1 MSATANTLTIKE
13 VSEKYAIT
21 IDTLR
26 YYERIG
32 LLPKVQRNNSGYR
45 VYSEYDENWIFYIK
59 SMRDA
64 GMSIETLIEYV
75 TLFQQGIQ
83 TIPTRK
89 ELLLEQR
96 KELAERIASMQEVL
110 DRLDKKID
118 GYEQR
123 VVKYEKNELN
133 DDF

>member
-1 MSATANTLTIKE
+1 M
-13 VSEKYAIT
+13 SEKYAIT

-32 LLPKVQRNNSGYR
+32 LLPRVQRNNSGYR

-64 GMSIETLIEYV
+64 GVSIETLIEYV

-83 TIPTRK
+83 TISTRK

-123 VVKYEKNELN
+123 VVKYEKKRIK
-133 DDF
+133 

>member
-21 IDTLR
+21 INTLR

>member
-21 IDTLR
+21 INTLR

-59 SMRDA
+59 SMQDA

>member
-96 KELAERIASMQEVL
+96 EELAERIASMQEVL

>member
-1 MSATANTLTIKE
+1 M
-13 VSEKYAIT
+13 SEKYAIT

>member
-123 VVKYEKNELN
+123 VMKYEKNELN

>member
-32 LLPKVQRNNSGYR
+32 LLPRVQRNNSGYR

-64 GMSIETLIEYV
+64 GVSIETLIEYV

-83 TIPTRK
+83 TISTRK

-123 VVKYEKNELN
+123 VVKYEKKRIK
-133 DDF
+133 

>member
-1 MSATANTLTIKE
+1 M
-13 VSEKYAIT
+13 SEKYAIT

-123 VVKYEKNELN
+123 VMKYEKNELN

>member
-1 MSATANTLTIKE
+1 MGMTIKE
-13 VSEKYAIT
+13 VSKKYDIT
-21 IDTLR
+21 TDTLR

-32 LLPKVQRNNSGYR
+32 LLPKVQRNSSGYR

-59 SMRDA
+59 SMRGA
-64 GMSIETLIEYV
+64 GVSIETLIEYV
-75 TLFQQGIQ
+75 TLFQQGIE
-83 TIPTRK
+83 TIPIRK

-96 KELAERIASMQEVL
+96 EKLAERIANMQEVL

-123 VVKYEKNELN
+123 VIKYEKNELN
-133 DDF
+133 HGS